1 MSKTTLGD
9 LNEYLFERL
18 DALSNE
24 DLDELELEKEIKRS
38 KATTDVSKTIID
50 NARVI
55 LDAQKHADE
64 YGYGAKERKLPEVL
78 KIEEK

>member
-24 DLDELELEKEIKRS
+24 DLDDIEIEREIKRS
-38 KATTDVSKTIID
+38 KAITDVSKTIID
-50 NARVI
+50 NARVL
-55 LDAQKHADE
+55 LDAQKHVDE
-64 YGYGAKERKLPEVL
+64 YGYGSKERKLPEVL